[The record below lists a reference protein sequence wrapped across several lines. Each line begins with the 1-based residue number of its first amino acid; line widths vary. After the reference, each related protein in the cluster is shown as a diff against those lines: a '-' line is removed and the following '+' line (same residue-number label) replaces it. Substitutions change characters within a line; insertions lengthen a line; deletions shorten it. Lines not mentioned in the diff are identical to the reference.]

1 MFKANSIPN
10 TVSWRIGT
18 KEKGYLI
25 KMPSNEVI
33 SGLPILTVFKP
44 FDPNFHSTKSGDNK
58 GQHYKFN
65 CVFLKDFD
73 IKAIIGDPSFSGVGD
88 TDTIYT
94 NTINDEFV
102 TELKEIKFKIATWD
116 NKKPNYSAVAYKR
129 DGKFQYLDK
138 LYNNAC
144 SAGEAIWIGSDDVNG
159 MDGLR

>member
-73 IKAIIGDPSFSGVGD
+73 IKAIIGDPTLVVSVILIPS
-88 TDTIYT
+88 TQTPSMMS
-94 NTINDEFV
+94 
-102 TELKEIKFKIATWD
+102 L
-116 NKKPNYSAVAYKR
+116 
-129 DGKFQYLDK
+129 
-138 LYNNAC
+138 
-144 SAGEAIWIGSDDVNG
+144 
-159 MDGLR
+159 

>member
-44 FDPNFHSTKSGDNK
+44 YDPNFHSTKSGDNQ

-94 NTINDEFV
+94 NTINEEFV

-116 NKKPNYSAVAYKR
+116 NKKPNFSAVAYK
-129 DGKFQYLDK
+129 
-138 LYNNAC
+138 
-144 SAGEAIWIGSDDVNG
+144 
-159 MDGLR
+159 